1 MGNTTTRTFVQN
13 KETKN
18 TVRFSE
24 VPVKGEDE
32 IIGQLYIRKTA
43 FGDKVPDEVKIQVS
57 F

>member
-43 FGDKVPDEVKIQVS
+43 FEGKVPDEVEIQVS